1 MPARDQPSSELR
13 YPAPAE
19 VFWCIASIIFPEAPE
34 AMRVAI
40 KAAELTS
47 IALLESIFDTSF
59 VTNFRKISLDIAVM
73 QASNIPGTASL
84 PEWSRGPTNLC
95 RGRLQ
100 QLHDRLS

>member
-19 VFWCIASIIFPEAPE
+19 VFWCIASIIFAEAPE

-47 IALLESIFDTSF
+47 IALLESILWYL
-59 VTNFRKISLDIAVM
+59 VCY
-73 QASNIPGTASL
+73 QL
-84 PEWSRGPTNLC
+84 PQDQP
-95 RGRLQ
+95 
-100 QLHDRLS
+100 